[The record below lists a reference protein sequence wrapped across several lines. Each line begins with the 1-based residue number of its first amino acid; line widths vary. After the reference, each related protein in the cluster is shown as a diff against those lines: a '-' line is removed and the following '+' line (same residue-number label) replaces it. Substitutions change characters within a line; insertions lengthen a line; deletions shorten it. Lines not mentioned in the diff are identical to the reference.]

1 MIDTEA
7 INTKQFFKKSKTDLT
22 IDKKRTDL
30 LTKIAQFISS
40 ELIADKK
47 VHLNFIC
54 THNSRRSQLSQIWA
68 NYAAFYYK
76 LRNIDSF
83 SGGTAVTSF
92 YRKIV
97 KAL

>member
-7 INTKQFFKKSKTDLT
+7 INTEQFFKKSKTDLT

-47 VHLNFIC
+47 VI
-54 THNSRRSQLSQIWA
+54 S
-68 NYAAFYYK
+68 
-76 LRNIDSF
+76 
-83 SGGTAVTSF
+83 
-92 YRKIV
+92 
-97 KAL
+97 